1 MTSGKARTTAALSAF
16 FACALV
22 SAAFAQTASIE
33 EKAQTCLQCHGEH
46 GKAIDPSYPS
56 IWGQYQ
62 GYLYLQLRDF
72 KLGNRKNE
80 IMNGIAQDLSREDMM
95 ALAEYFSQ
103 KTWVNLNQ
111 PRASEADVK
120 RSETAIVSGQCGACH
135 GADGVGAG
143 TTPRING
150 QSHDYLLK
158 TMEDFRAKVRTN
170 NPWMSDILGT
180 LQPEDLQALAN
191 YYAGK

>member
-1 MTSGKARTTAALSAF
+1 MAVACLGQAAL
-16 FACALV
+16 
-22 SAAFAQTASIE
+22 AQSIE
-33 EKAQTCLQCHGEH
+33 EKAQVCAGCHGEA
-46 GKAIDPSYPS
+46 GKPTDKAYPT
-56 IWGQYQ
+56 IWGQNQ

-80 IMNGIAQDLSREDMM
+80 IMNGIAKDLPREDMM

-103 KTWVNLNQ
+103 KKWVNLDQ

-120 RSETAIVSGQCGACH
+120 RSETAITSGQCGACH
-135 GADGVGAG
+135 GADGIGAG
-143 TTPRING
+143 TTPRITG

-158 TMEDFRAKVRTN
+158 TMEDFRSKARAN

-191 YYAGK
+191 FYAGR